1 MAQSA
6 KRLMFIR
13 VVKCKDEK
21 PLNYI
26 YIFKTITTTMQ

>member
-21 PLNYI
+21 PLNYMN
-26 YIFKTITTTMQ
+26 YYM